1 MGQAGR
7 CSLGTVVAQRGGSSP
22 DSALIRLL
30 ADGRFHSGEEL
41 GGHLGISRAAIWKRL
56 RELEA
61 LGLTLERV
69 RGKGYR
75 LPGGL
80 SLLDADAIVR
90 ASGLAPG
97 ALDLVVLETIDSTNA
112 EALRRAG
119 AGLAAPLAVLAEHQ
133 QAGRGR
139 RGRAWQ
145 SPFGTNLYVTLA
157 REFGSAAR
165 LEGLSLA
172 VGIAVAEVLEET
184 GLAGRVQLKWPN
196 DIQCSGRKLGGVLVE
211 LAGDLDTSCVAVIGI
226 GLNGAMPATAA
237 RAIDQPWTDLGR
249 ETGAPLERNLL
260 GGRLLGHMVQV
271 LDLFAEEGFGGLRQ
285 RWARYD
291 CCVDRPVRVELAGR
305 SLDGVARGVD
315 ARGALLLEHE
325 GQVQAWHGGEVSLRL
340 A

>member
-1 MGQAGR
+1 MGETGW
-7 CSLGTVVAQRGGSSP
+7 CSLGTVTGRKGSSGE
-22 DSALIRLL
+22 SALIRLL

-41 GGHLGISRAAIWKRL
+41 GACLGISRAAIWKRL
-56 RELEA
+56 EELEA

-80 SLLDADAIVR
+80 SLLDAGAIVR
-90 ASGLAPG
+90 ASGLEPG
-97 ALDLVVLETIDSTNA
+97 SLDLVVLESTDSTNA
-112 EALRRAG
+112 EALRRTET
-119 AGLAAPLAVLAEHQ
+119 GLISPLAVLAEHQ

-145 SPFGTNLYVTLA
+145 SPFGSNLYLTLA
-157 REFGSAAR
+157 REFTSAAR

-172 VGIAVAEVLEET
+172 VGVAVAEVLENT

-196 DIQCSGRKLGGVLVE
+196 DIQCNGRKLGGVLVE
-211 LAGDLDTSCVAVIGI
+211 LAGDLDASCMAVIGI
-226 GLNGAMPATAA
+226 GLNGAMPAAVA
-237 RAIDQPWTDLGR
+237 EGIDQPWTDLRG

-260 GGRLLGHMVQV
+260 AGQLLGHLMQV
-271 LDLFAEEGFGGLRQ
+271 LELFAERGFAGLRK
-285 RWARYD
+285 RWERYD
-291 CCVDRPVRVELAGR
+291 CCIDRPVRVELAGR
-305 SLDGVARGVD
+305 QVQGIARGVD
-315 ARGALLLEHE
+315 ARGALLVEHD